1 MIKAKINGTELKISE
16 REPLLAGSV
25 GLSRIKFEFSAEW
38 ANLTRQIDFTNEQ
51 SGDTR
56 RISAQGSECTVP
68 WELLRCEGD
77 ISCYVRGIGADG
89 TLRLRTNDA
98 NLGTVLGSVSE
109 SAPGSGTPTPD
120 VCDEVAAKLG
130 DLNDLETEAKDN
142 LVAAVNE
149 AARSGGGAEVFELTV
164 AILSPTNIQSDKTF
178 AEIKAAAVAGR
189 PFRMTDVNDIVYE
202 PQVAYSETL
211 LELTWFW
218 ETAGTWCRA
227 SAVVNSEDVWTLDVE
242 PFSDPVTE
250 QTVSGWGFTKNSG
263 TYSKPAGGIPKSD
276 LASGVQASLDK
287 ADSALQSVPST
298 YRTATAQDAIDN
310 TKVTKVTGKG
320 LSANDYTDAAKAKVD
335 AIPASPKYT
344 DTVYDDTA
352 LKSRLSAV
360 ESKLSGGSSGGSG
373 FSGSYN
379 DLTDKPTIPTEQT
392 VSGWGFTKNSGTYS
406 KPTGGI
412 PKSDL
417 ASGVQAS
424 LGKADTALQA
434 HQSLAAYRTADEQDV
449 IDAGKVNK
457 AVGKT
462 LTSNDYT
469 DAAKA
474 KVDAIPASPK
484 YTDTV
489 YDDTAVKNRVS
500 AVEGKLGGSGAVS
513 FASVTAD
520 SLTTK
525 GEVEIYGDQPHLDFH
540 FGNSSGD
547 YTTRIIETASGKLNL
562 SAPSGVEINGK
573 KADTESVT
581 LSVVSSRLTNLSY
594 TAKYSEL
601 MGAVFVRIYG
611 VVNAEMTSGTQYP
624 ILSVGSHKS
633 GYVTALT
640 VNCNV
645 GCRASTR
652 NDDNGNG
659 VIALQPTASGINGKA
674 VYITGFWFV

>member
-25 GLSRIKFEFSAEW
+25 GLSRIKFEFSSEW
-38 ANLTRQIDFTNEQ
+38 SKLTRQIDFTNEQ

-68 WELLRCEGD
+68 WELLRSEGD

-89 TLRLRTNDA
+89 TLKLRTNDA

-149 AARSGGGAEVFELTV
+149 AAHSGGGAEVFELTV
-164 AILSPTNIQSDKTF
+164 AILSLTNVQSDKTF
-178 AEIKAAAVAGR
+178 AEIKAAAVAGKT
-189 PFRMTDVNDIVYE
+189 FRMADSDGVIYE
-202 PQVAYSETL
+202 PQVVYISSAV
-211 LELTWFW
+211 ELSWLWENSGDWYLRSATINSDGSW
-218 ETAGTWCRA
+218 ET
-227 SAVVNSEDVWTLDVE
+227 SFLPLSD
-242 PFSDPVTE
+242 DPVTE

-276 LASGVQASLDK
+276 LASGVQASLGK

-298 YRTATAQDAIDN
+298 YRTAAAQDTIDS

-352 LKSRLSAV
+352 LKNRVSAV
-360 ESKLSGGSSGGSG
+360 ESKLGGSG
-373 FSGSYN
+373 TVGFAN
-379 DLTDKPTIPTEQT
+379 VTTE
-392 VSGWGFTKNSGTYS
+392 
-406 KPTGGI
+406 
-412 PKSDL
+412 
-417 ASGVQAS
+417 
-424 LGKADTALQA
+424 AL
-434 HQSLAAYRTADEQDV
+434 
-449 IDAGKVNK
+449 
-457 AVGKT
+457 KT
-462 LTSNDYT
+462 T
-469 DAAKA
+469 
-474 KVDAIPASPK
+474 
-484 YTDTV
+484 
-489 YDDTAVKNRVS
+489 
-500 AVEGKLGGSGAVS
+500 
-513 FASVTAD
+513 
-520 SLTTK
+520 
-525 GEVEIYGDQPHLDFH
+525 GEVEIYGNQPHLDFH
-540 FGNSSGD
+540 YGNSNED
-547 YTTRIIETASGKLNL
+547 YTTRIIETASGKLNI

-581 LSVVSSRLTNLSY
+581 LTVLSSRLTNLSY

-601 MGAVFVRIYG
+601 LGAVFVRIYG
-611 VVNAEMTSGTQYP
+611 VVNAEMTSGTRYN
-624 ILSVGSHKS
+624 ILSIGSHKS
-633 GYVTALT
+633 GYVSALT
-640 VNCNV
+640 VNCPV
-645 GCRASTR
+645 GCMASARA
-652 NDDNGNG
+652 DDNGNG
-659 VIALQPTASGINGKA
+659 VIALQPTAAGIKGKA